1 MTGFEIN
8 GQQAYRNTMTSSRV
22 IKRACRLACLLAAG
36 LFMPCANAQGQPFPG
51 KPVKIVV
58 TFPPGGTVDILA
70 RALGQKMSEG
80 WGQSVI
86 VENRVGASGII
97 GTEYVARSPADGYT
111 LLICAITHVTT
122 ASIYSKLPFD
132 PIRDFTPLSLLASS
146 PMILVINRTLPVNSV
161 SELIKLAKARPGEL
175 NFGSGGTGT
184 SQHLAAELFKIV
196 AGVDMSHVPYK
207 GGPIAMI
214 DLIGG
219 QIQLMIDQLA
229 AAYPYVKSGKVKAL
243 AVTSLKRSAAVPE
256 IPSVAEA
263 GVRGY
268 EMTIWFGAL
277 GPAQLPKDFAEKL
290 SGEFARALKS
300 PDIVQRLSSQGLDL
314 QGTSPGQFDAF
325 LRKELAKWNK
335 VIKTAKI
342 KAD

>member
-1 MTGFEIN
+1 
-8 GQQAYRNTMTSSRV
+8 MTSNPV
-22 IKRACRLACLLAAG
+22 YKWTCRLACWLAPA
-36 LFMPCANAQGQPFPG
+36 LFMPCASAQGQPFPV
-51 KPVKIVV
+51 KPVRIVV
-58 TFPPGGTVDILA
+58 AFPPGGTVDILA
-70 RALGQKMSEG
+70 RALGQKMSES

-97 GTEYVARSPADGYT
+97 GTEYVARAPADGYT
-111 LLICAITHVTT
+111 LLICPITHVTT

-132 PIRDFTPLSLLASS
+132 PIRDFTPLALLASS
-146 PMILVINRTLPVNSV
+146 PMILVVNRSLPVNSV

-196 AGVDMSHVPYK
+196 ARVNMSHVPYK
-207 GGPIAMI
+207 GGPVAMI

-229 AAYPYVKSGKVKAL
+229 AAYPYVKFGKIKAL
-243 AVTSLKRSAAVPE
+243 AVTSLTRSSAVPE
-256 IPSVAEA
+256 IPSVSEA

-268 EMTIWFGAL
+268 EITIWFGAL
-277 GPAQLPKDFAEKL
+277 APARLPKDLGERL

-300 PDIVQRLSSQGLDL
+300 PDIAQRLSGQGLDL
-314 QGTSPGQFDAF
+314 QGTSPEQFDAF
-325 LRKELAKWNK
+325 LRKELAKWSE

-342 KAD
+342 RAD

>member
-1 MTGFEIN
+1 
-8 GQQAYRNTMTSSRV
+8 
-22 IKRACRLACLLAAG
+22 
-36 LFMPCANAQGQPFPG
+36 
-51 KPVKIVV
+51 V
-58 TFPPGGTVDILA
+58 TFPPGGTVDLLA

-97 GTEYVARSPADGYT
+97 GTEYVAKSPADGYT
-111 LLICAITHVTT
+111 LLICPITHVTT
-122 ASIYSKLPFD
+122 ASIYSRLPYD

-146 PMILVINRTLPVNSV
+146 PMILIVNRSLPVNSV
-161 SELIKLAKARPGEL
+161 SELTKLAKARPGEL

-196 AGVDMSHVPYK
+196 AGVDIRHVPYK

-243 AVTSLKRSAAVPE
+243 AVTSPARSAAVPE
-256 IPSVAEA
+256 IPTVSEA
-263 GVRGY
+263 GLRGY

-277 GPAQLPKDFAEKL
+277 APAQLPKDLAERL
-290 SGEFARALKS
+290 SSDLSRALKS
-300 PDIVQRLSSQGLDL
+300 PDIAQRLSSQGLDL
-314 QGTSPGQFDAF
+314 EGSRPEQFDAF

-335 VIKTAKI
+335 VIKAANI